1 MACTFKFCTVTRFS
15 CAEISLFMIHY
26 EFEKRV
32 TETCARDPTP
42 QGKRI
47 VADYS
52 HYRSVQ
58 GESKYYFLIERPL
71 NLENKI
77 GRRVG
82 LISSTAV
89 EPYSGVNVTL
99 ISSRKRVC

>member
-1 MACTFKFCTVTRFS
+1 
-15 CAEISLFMIHY
+15 MIHY

-32 TETCARDPTP
+32 TKTCARD
-42 QGKRI
+42 KRI
-47 VADYS
+47 VVDYR
-52 HYRSVQ
+52 HYRS
-58 GESKYYFLIERPL
+58 GESKYYFSIKRPS

-82 LISSTAV
+82 LISLAAV
-89 EPYSGVNVTL
+89 ESYSGVKVTL

>member
-1 MACTFKFCTVTRFS
+1 
-15 CAEISLFMIHY
+15 MIHY

-47 VADYS
+47 VVDYS
-52 HYRSVQ
+52 HYRSAY
-58 GESKYYFLIERPL
+58 GKSKYYFLIKRPS

-82 LISSTAV
+82 LISSAAV
-89 EPYSGVNVTL
+89 ESYSGVNVTL
-99 ISSRKRVC
+99 ISSRKKVC